1 MDVVTDV
8 MEKEMIMKI
17 VIAMVVA
24 TVMEI
29 MAGQRERDQKQQ

>member
-29 MAGQRERDQKQQ
+29 MADQRERDQKQQ